1 MAWSKP
7 KTDWKPTDYVVT
19 STENAYNRIIGN
31 ISFLKALADEPFAN
45 LTEVDMGEEKT
56 YLSMI
61 YAREM
66 NDIEN
71 ALETLNLET
80 YGFDIGEKQTFRANG
95 STPLWSEFNRIESA
109 ILLLYNTMMAHK
121 EALPRLS
128 FTLGSQKG
136 IKV

>member
-31 ISFLKALADEPFAN
+31 ISFLKALADELFAN

-71 ALETLNLET
+71 ALETLNLKT

>member
-7 KTDWKPTDYVVT
+7 KTNWEPTDYVVT
-19 STENAYNRIIGN
+19 SEDNAYNRIIGN
-31 ISFLKALADEPFAN
+31 IDFLKALADELFAN

-61 YAREM
+61 YASEM
-66 NDIEN
+66 NNIEN

-80 YGFDIGEKQTFRANG
+80 YRFNIGEKQTFRANG
-95 STPLWSEFNRIESA
+95 STPTCDEFNRIESA

-121 EALPRLS
+121 ASLPRLS
-128 FTLGSQKG
+128 CRLGSQKG
-136 IKV
+136 LRV